1 MGSSLCDISALS
13 QHPLTL
19 YFLRYQLNLHN
30 DPQEKKKKKPI
41 VLRMGNAEIQDASV
55 MSGRREGGRG
65 FCKPTSAHNGTILSS
80 HTSWGPI
87 LHITELGHSSSHWDP
102 ALLHLELS
110 VKQWLGS
117 PR

>member
-1 MGSSLCDISALS
+1 
-13 QHPLTL
+13 
-19 YFLRYQLNLHN
+19 
-30 DPQEKKKKKPI
+30 
-41 VLRMGNAEIQDASV
+41 MGNAEIQDASV

-110 VKQWLGS
+110 AKQWLGS